1 MRTDQLLLIAM
12 LTVAV
17 PAMAGEEMEVKVNA
31 PDFAL
36 PATTNQPPQMSEIP
50 KIKEQGKR
58 MAELM
63 QKIQDVKDPAE
74 RKRMLAEATC
84 PQ

>member
-1 MRTDQLLLIAM
+1 MMKKPHLLFIVLLAFSHSV
-12 LTVAV
+12 LAAADEDKTPKADTQ
-17 PAMAGEEMEVKVNA
+17 AGQ
-31 PDFAL
+31 
-36 PATTNQPPQMSEIP
+36 TNQAPQMSEIP
-50 KIKEQGKR
+50 KMKEQGKR

>member
-1 MRTDQLLLIAM
+1 MKITNLLLTTLLACA
-12 LTVAV
+12 TCA
-17 PAMAGEEMEVKVNA
+17 PASADDDKTLKADTQSGQA
-31 PDFAL
+31 SQA
-36 PATTNQPPQMSEIP
+36 PQMSEIP
-50 KIKEQGKR
+50 KMKEQGKR
-58 MAELM
+58 IAELM

>member
-1 MRTDQLLLIAM
+1 MKTLQLLLISMLAM
-12 LTVAV
+12 SASS
-17 PAMAGEEMEVKVNA
+17 PALAGDDKETKAEA
-31 PDFAL
+31 PA
-36 PATTNQPPQMSEIP
+36 AATNQSPQMSEIP
-50 KIKEQGKR
+50 KMKEQGKR

-74 RKRMLAEATC
+74 RKRILAEATC